1 MNTQSLTVGR
11 LKEALDYNPET
22 GVFTWA
28 ESRRGVR
35 RGRIA
40 GSIGNNG
47 HFVIGVDKVKY
58 LAQRLAWLY
67 VHGGWPKS
75 RVAFADGD
83 PLNIRIANLA
93 ESASLPKRFDHAT
106 SEGRSAY
113 LKAHRAAHP
122 NHYRNKSLVRDF
134 GIDLA
139 EYQRLFVEQKGVCA
153 ICSQPETEK
162 RGGKTK
168 WLAVDHDHSTGA
180 VRGLLC
186 TACNKGIGLLQDSVA
201 VLTSAI
207 AYLKVHTKSADT
219 APDNVVPLMKK
230 DAS

>member
-1 MNTQSLTVGR
+1 MLWNRTTENAGGMTGWSSIDAFSADVGAAPSDR
-11 LKEALDYNPET
+11 HILAAIDPSAPIGPGNFAWVEK
-22 GVFTWA
+22 
-28 ESRRGVR
+28 
-35 RGRIA
+35 A
-40 GSIGNNG
+40 G
-47 HFVIGVDKVKY
+47 
-58 LAQRLAWLY
+58 
-67 VHGGWPKS
+67 
-75 RVAFADGD
+75 
-83 PLNIRIANLA
+83 
-93 ESASLPKRFDHAT
+93 FDHGT
-106 SEGRSAY
+106 PEGRAAY
-113 LKAHRAAHP
+113 GKAHRTANPLLYKKH
-122 NHYRNKSLVRDF
+122 HLHKSF

-153 ICSQPETEK
+153 ICAQAESEQ